1 VVLIAVIAFFLG
13 AAAIYF
19 LLNERSRRLRE
30 RFGPEYSRTLQE
42 TGDRWTAESTLTRR
56 AKRVEKLHIRQLA
69 LPERTRFANSWRD
82 VQSRFVDDP
91 QGTLAEADRLIAS
104 LMTAEGYPVS
114 DFEQRVADI
123 SVDHPEVVENYR
135 GGTGSRSGTLR
146 ETPPRKTHGRRWYI
160 SGLCSK
166 ICWVA
171 RNTRRREGQCD
182 GLRQN

>member
-1 VVLIAVIAFFLG
+1 MNITAVVLIAVIAFLLG

-30 RFGPEYSRTLQE
+30 RFGPEYSRTLEE
-42 TGDRWTAESTLTRR
+42 TGDRWKAESTLERR

-69 LPERTRFANSWRD
+69 IAERARFANSWRD
-82 VQSRFVDDP
+82 VQLRFIDDP

-135 GGTGSRSGTLR
+135 GGHRITLR
-146 ETPPRKTHGRRWYI
+146 HAQGNATTE
-160 SGLCSK
+160 
-166 ICWVA
+166 
-171 RNTRRREGQCD
+171 D
-182 GLRQN
+182 LRQAMVHFRTLFEDLLGRPEYSQTGRTV